1 MGIERKS
8 VADERGSTKPPASG
22 PVPLAIEDGDRLR
35 VLEHIEGGVAVVQA
49 DGFLYA
55 NETLLR
61 MLGFTAL
68 EEIATNKVSAI
79 SGESYE
85 AWASAHASGQP
96 RIESWR
102 CADGATLR
110 VDVTVS
116 TMKVGEAQVRVAL
129 VRDTSADE
137 RAQVQLQ
144 QTERLAAV
152 GSLAAGVAHQLNN
165 PLAYV
170 LANINFLA
178 EDMPAF
184 LREVAP
190 RMTPAQNERLA
201 ELLSAM
207 SDAREGA
214 ERVARIVRD
223 LRTFSRMEDERRERV
238 DVHSLLDS
246 ACSVVE
252 SELKSR
258 GRLVKV
264 FDVVSPVEANPSRLA
279 QVFLNLLLNA
289 AHAIRAASPPEGVRT
304 ASSRHEIC
312 VRTYTDDA
320 GMVVVEVSDTGIGM
334 SPAVQARI
342 FDPFYTLKPP
352 GEGTGLGLT
361 SSLAIVHAVGG
372 TITVESVEG
381 RGATFRV
388 KLPGTLKSTKR
399 ELASSPPEGELKTR
413 MLIVDDELT
422 LLSSLRR
429 ALGRE
434 IDVVLASSAKEALG
448 ILEHDD
454 RFDVVLCDIM
464 MPDVTGIELFERV
477 SSDFPALRDRFV
489 FMTGGAFSAT
499 MQQFID
505 KTELPRLEKPFD
517 VRDLRRLIRRRA
529 KTAAK

>member
-1 MGIERKS
+1 MGTERKS
-8 VADERGSTKPPASG
+8 REEERSSTKPPASG
-22 PVPLAIEDGDRLR
+22 PMPIAIEDGDRLR
-35 VLEHIEGGVAVVQA
+35 VLDHIDGGVAVVQA

-61 MLGFTAL
+61 MLGFATL
-68 EEIATNKVSAI
+68 EAMAANKVSAI
-79 SGESYE
+79 AGDSYE
-85 AWASAHASGQP
+85 SWASAHASGGP
-96 RIESWR
+96 RTESWR
-102 CADGATLR
+102 LASGATLR

-116 TMKVGEAQVRVAL
+116 TMTVGEAQVRVAL
-129 VRDTSADE
+129 VRDVSADE
-137 RAQVQLQ
+137 RARAQLQ

-170 LANINFLA
+170 LANINYLA

-184 LREVAP
+184 VREVAP
-190 RMTPAQNERLA
+190 QTTSAQNERLA

-223 LRTFSRMEDERRERV
+223 LRAFSRMEDERRERV
-238 DVHSLLDS
+238 DVHALLDS

-252 SELKSR
+252 GELQSR

-289 AHAIRAASPPEGVRT
+289 AHAIQAGAP
-304 ASSRHEIC
+304 SRNEVC
-312 VRTYTDDA
+312 VRTFSEDD
-320 GMVVVEVSDTGIGM
+320 GTVVVEISDTGIGM
-334 SPAVQARI
+334 SATTKARI
-342 FDPFYTLKPP
+342 FDPFFTLKPP

-361 SSLAIVHAVGG
+361 SALANVHAAGG
-372 TITVESVEG
+372 VITVESAEG
-381 RGATFRV
+381 RGSTFRV
-388 KLPGTLKSTKR
+388 KLPPAVKSTTR
-399 ELASSPPEGELKTR
+399 DVASSPPEGELKLR

-434 IDVVLASSAKEALG
+434 IDVVLANSAHEALAV
-448 ILEHDD
+448 LAHDD

-499 MQQFID
+499 VQQFID
-505 KTELPRLEKPFD
+505 RAEVPRLEKPFD

-529 KTAAK
+529 KATTSK

>member
-1 MGIERKS
+1 MGTERKS
-8 VADERGSTKPPASG
+8 RRVERTTTKPPASG
-22 PVPLAIEDGDRLR
+22 PVPVAIEDGDRLR
-35 VLEHIEGGVAVVQA
+35 VLDHIEGGVAVVQA

-61 MLGFTAL
+61 MFGFPTL
-68 EEIATNKVSAI
+68 EAMAANKVSAVA
-79 SGESYE
+79 GVSYD
-85 AWASAHASGQP
+85 AWAAAHASGQP
-96 RIESWR
+96 RTESWR
-102 CADGATLR
+102 RADGSAFR

-116 TMKVGEAQVRVAL
+116 TMKVGDTHVRVAL
-129 VRDTSADE
+129 VRDVSADE

-178 EDMPAF
+178 EDLPAF
-184 LREVAP
+184 LRELVP
-190 RMTPAQNERLA
+190 EMTPAQNERLA
-201 ELLSAM
+201 DLLSAM

-238 DVHSLLDS
+238 DVHMLLDS

-252 SELKSR
+252 SELKAR

-289 AHAIRAASPPEGVRT
+289 AQAIRAASPPGSVK
-304 ASSRHEIC
+304 ASPSHNEIC
-312 VRTYTDDA
+312 VRTYTDEA
-320 GMVVVEVSDTGIGM
+320 GMVVIEVSDTGVGM
-334 SPAVQARI
+334 SRVVQARI

-361 SSLAIVHAVGG
+361 TALAIVHAVGG
-372 TITVESVEG
+372 TISVDSAEG

-388 KLPGTLKSTKR
+388 KLP
-399 ELASSPPEGELKTR
+399 
-413 MLIVDDELT
+413 
-422 LLSSLRR
+422 
-429 ALGRE
+429 
-434 IDVVLASSAKEALG
+434 
-448 ILEHDD
+448 
-454 RFDVVLCDIM
+454 
-464 MPDVTGIELFERV
+464 
-477 SSDFPALRDRFV
+477 
-489 FMTGGAFSAT
+489 
-499 MQQFID
+499 
-505 KTELPRLEKPFD
+505 
-517 VRDLRRLIRRRA
+517 
-529 KTAAK
+529 

>member
-1 MGIERKS
+1 MGTERKS
-8 VADERGSTKPPASG
+8 REEERVSSKPPASG
-22 PVPLAIEDGDRLR
+22 PVPVAIEDGDRLR
-35 VLEHIEGGVAVVQA
+35 VLEHIEGGVTVVQS

-61 MLGFTAL
+61 MLGFATLEAMTASR
-68 EEIATNKVSAI
+68 VSTI
-79 SGESYE
+79 SGEPYE
-85 AWASAHASGQP
+85 TWAGAHASGKS
-96 RIESWR
+96 RTESWR
-102 CADGATLR
+102 RADGSILR

-129 VRDTSADE
+129 VRDVSADE
-137 RAQVQLQ
+137 RAQAQLQ

-178 EDMPAF
+178 EDLPAF

-190 RMTPAQNERLA
+190 RMTTPQNERLA

-238 DVHSLLDS
+238 EVHTLLDS

-252 SELKSR
+252 SELRSR

-289 AHAIRAASPPEGVRT
+289 AHAIREGSP
-304 ASSRHEIC
+304 SRNEIC
-312 VRTYTDDA
+312 VRTFTDEE
-320 GMVVVEVSDTGIGM
+320 GMVVVEISDTGIGM

-342 FDPFYTLKPP
+342 FDPFFTLKPP

-361 SSLAIVHAVGG
+361 SALTMVHAAGG
-372 TITVESVEG
+372 TITVESAEG

-388 KLPGTLKSTKR
+388 KLPAAVKSSTR
-399 ELASSPPEGELKTR
+399 DLASSPPEGELKTR

-434 IDVVLASSAKEALG
+434 IDVVLASSAKEALA
-448 ILEHDD
+448 IIEQDD

-529 KTAAK
+529 KATPRR

>member
-1 MGIERKS
+1 MATERKS
-8 VADERGSTKPPASG
+8 LEDNSTKPPVSG
-22 PVPLAIEDGDRLR
+22 PVPVAIEDGDRLR
-35 VLEHIEGGVAVVQA
+35 VLDHIEGGVAVVQS

-61 MLGFTAL
+61 MLGFATLEAMTA
-68 EEIATNKVSAI
+68 NKVSTV
-79 SGESYE
+79 SGESYDT
-85 AWASAHASGQP
+85 WASAHASGRP
-96 RIESWR
+96 RTESWR
-102 CADGATLR
+102 LANGAILR

-116 TMKVGEAQVRVAL
+116 TMRVGDAQVRVAL
-129 VRDTSADE
+129 VRDVSADE
-137 RAQVQLQ
+137 RTQVQLQ

-170 LANINFLA
+170 LANINYLA
-178 EDMPAF
+178 EDLPAF
-184 LREVAP
+184 LREAAP
-190 RMTPAQNERLA
+190 QMTVVQNERLA

-223 LRTFSRMEDERRERV
+223 LRTFSRMEDERREHV
-238 DVHSLLDS
+238 DVHTLLDS

-289 AHAIRAASPPEGVRT
+289 AHAIREG
-304 ASSRHEIC
+304 APSRNEIC

-320 GMVVVEVSDTGIGM
+320 GLVVIEITDTGVGM
-334 SPAVQARI
+334 SAAVQERI

-361 SSLAIVHAVGG
+361 TALAIVHATGG
-372 TITVESVEG
+372 TITVESTEG

-388 KLPGTLKSTKR
+388 KLPPAIRSHKR
-399 ELASSPPEGELKTR
+399 DVASSPPEGELKTR
-413 MLIVDDELT
+413 VLIVDDELT

-429 ALGRE
+429 ALGRDV
-434 IDVVLASSAKEALG
+434 DVVLASSAHEALA
-448 ILEHDD
+448 ILEHDV

-477 SSDFPALRDRFV
+477 SIEFPALRDRFV
-489 FMTGGAFSAT
+489 FMTGGAFGAT

-505 KTELPRLEKPFD
+505 RAELPRLEKPFD

-529 KTAAK
+529 KATSEK